1 VEQAA
6 LRLLQKGQS
15 ILDMKFGMNRKAI
28 RMQTNKRV
36 LCAQRLRKVPP
47 QFSWVDQRLV
57 RQGYVH
63 RCDHAALALY
73 LVLVTVSDA
82 EGLSYYSDASLERML
97 GLDHAGLCAAR
108 SKLQAE
114 GLLVYQ
120 RPLYQVLALDRPET
134 LLAPAATL
142 QSSAQ
147 P

>member
-1 VEQAA
+1 
-6 LRLLQKGQS
+6 
-15 ILDMKFGMNRKAI
+15 
-28 RMQTNKRV
+28 MQIKKRV
-36 LCAQRLRKVPP
+36 LCAERLRKVPP

-57 RQGYVH
+57 RQGYVQ

-73 LVLVTVSDA
+73 LVLVTVADA

-108 SKLQAE
+108 AGLARA

-120 RPLYQVLALDRPET
+120 KPLYQVLSLEQPT
-134 LLAPAATL
+134 LLPVA
-142 QSSAQ
+142 SARSGQTRSLKEVLAQVLSQGGQ